1 MNLIK
6 VRVEEHNLNISN
18 LDVYLFASSKYSV
31 SPTKL
36 TKRKKIK

>member
-6 VRVEEHNLNISN
+6 VRVEEHNQTISN
-18 LDVYLFASSKYSV
+18 LDVYLYPSSKYSV

-36 TKRKKIK
+36 TKRTKN